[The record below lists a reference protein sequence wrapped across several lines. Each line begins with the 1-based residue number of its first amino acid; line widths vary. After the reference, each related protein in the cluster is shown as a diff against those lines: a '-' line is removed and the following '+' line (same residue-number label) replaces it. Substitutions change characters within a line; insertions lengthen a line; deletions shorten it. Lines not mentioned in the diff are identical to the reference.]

1 MLAFDSFGYSA
12 KLVPSEYIGF
22 SIVSM
27 VIIYMGFIFSI
38 YWCKRSVP
46 WDDWCIWFCWDC
58 LICVFTGKFL
68 PSSVDILCCT
78 KHFYW
83 CSLHPL
89 KWWYPIVYM
98 SQSLGHTNS
107 SHSCHCCGGYA
118 TWQGI
123 YMSMR
128 LSSSLPSGVDANICV
143 RATLV
148 KLLMNICVLIEV
160 VFTAI
165 VCSRLLK
172 FASFGIIYFAVC
184 FYAHYKKWASIFSVS
199 LIQKELF
206 NWSFL
211 FFILFFCGWG

>member
-38 YWCKRSVP
+38 YWCKISVP
-46 WDDWCIWFCWDC
+46 WDDWCIWFYWDC

-68 PSSVDILCCT
+68 PSSVDILCCS

-83 CSLHPL
+83 GSLHPV

-123 YMSMR
+123 Y
-128 LSSSLPSGVDANICV
+128 VNE
-143 RATLV
+143 
-148 KLLMNICVLIEV
+148 IE
-160 VFTAI
+160 F
-165 VCSRLLK
+165 K
-172 FASFGIIYFAVC
+172 FAIQGWCKYLCVHHIGKVAYEYLCINRSGIYSYC
-184 FYAHYKKWASIFSVS
+184 M
-199 LIQKELF
+199 
-206 NWSFL
+206 
-211 FFILFFCGWG
+211 